1 MLKRLSWQAQL
12 GVALV
17 LLSVALYLV
26 HYAIFRDAHHIFLY
40 LVGDIAFIPIE
51 VLIVTLIIHQLLS
64 EREKRLM
71 LNKLNMV
78 IGVFF
83 SEVGTTLLKDVSGTV
98 AGFEGLRGELL
109 VRADWTPRRF
119 QAAAQRLQGVDYRI
133 EADPDKLS
141 EMKRFLTGKRD
152 FLLRLLENPNLL
164 EHETF
169 TDLLWAVFH
178 LAEELSSRADV
189 YRLPESD
196 HHHLA
201 GDIKRAYGLL
211 ICEWLAYM
219 RHLREEYPYLF
230 SLALRTS
237 PFDLEARV
245 EVVEA
250 VVVRGKGIG

>member
-1 MLKRLSWQAQL
+1 MRRLSWQARL
-12 GVALV
+12 GLGLVAL
-17 LLSVALYLV
+17 SAALYLV
-26 HYAIFRDAHHIFLY
+26 HYAVFRDAHHIFLY
-40 LVGDIAFIPIE
+40 LIGDIAFLPVE
-51 VLIVTLIIHQLLS
+51 VLIVTLIIHGVLTR
-64 EREKRLM
+64 REKRLM

-83 SEVGTTLLKDVSGTV
+83 SEVGTMLLKDVSGLV

-119 QAAAQRLQGVDYRI
+119 QAAALRLQGVDYRI
-133 EADPDKLS
+133 EADPGKLA

-178 LAEELSSRADV
+178 LTEELASRADV

-196 HHHLA
+196 YAHLS

-211 ICEWLAYM
+211 IYEWLAYM
-219 RHLREEYPYLF
+219 RHLREEYPYLL

-245 EVVEA
+245 EV
-250 VVVRGKGIG
+250 G